1 MEVILGLWSHHE
13 DAPGYLMGMGIVCES
28 NFHIRLVE
36 IFMQPQNQVVSVAD
50 ARMRR
55 PRKRVETDM
64 SSLKQ
69 V

>member
-1 MEVILGLWSHHE
+1 
-13 DAPGYLMGMGIVCES
+13 MGMGIVCES